1 MRAAWRYNAVM
12 TPDLYLIAPPDID
25 AATLA
30 EKLRPALLRSGIAA
44 LLLPRGNRDEA
55 AYHALVR
62 QVAPAAQEAN
72 IAVLIEGEPQWV
84 QQLNVDGLHT
94 TGGVGAVRA
103 ALDVLKPDYIVG
115 AGDIR
120 SRHDAMQKAEAGVD
134 YILFGPLSGRIDD
147 AQRELATWW
156 SETMEIPCV
165 VSDPDALPLEADGWE
180 FAGLGL
186 DALEQPA

>member
-1 MRAAWRYNAVM
+1 MCAGRRYNPVM

-30 EKLRPALLRSGIAA
+30 EKLRPALLRPGIAA
-44 LLLPRGNRDEA
+44 LLLPRGDRDET

-62 QVAPAAQEAN
+62 KIAPAAQEAN
-72 IAVLIEGEPQWV
+72 AAVLIEGEPQWV
-84 QQLNVDGLHT
+84 QQLGVDGLHT
-94 TGGVGAVRA
+94 TGGIGAVRA
-103 ALDVLKPDYIVG
+103 ALDVLKPDHIVG
-115 AGDIR
+115 VGDVR

-165 VSDPDALPLEADGWE
+165 VSDPDALPVETDTWE
-180 FAGLGL
+180 FAGVGL
-186 DALEQPA
+186 DTLEQTA

>member
-1 MRAAWRYNAVM
+1 MCAGRRYNPVM
-12 TPDLYLIAPPDID
+12 TPDLYLIAPPYID

-30 EKLRPALLRSGIAA
+30 EKLRPALLRPGIAA
-44 LLLPRGNRDEA
+44 LLLPRGGRDEA
-55 AYHALVR
+55 AYQALVR

-72 IAVLIEGEPQWV
+72 AAVLIEGEPQWV
-84 QQLNVDGLHT
+84 QQLGVDGLHT
-94 TGGVGAVRA
+94 TGGIGAVRA
-103 ALDVLKPDYIVG
+103 ALDVLKPDHIVG
-115 AGDIR
+115 VGDVR

-165 VSDPDALPLEADGWE
+165 LSDPDAQPVETDTWE
-180 FAGLGL
+180 FAGVGL
-186 DALEQPA
+186 DTLEQTA